1 MIRVSRS
8 PPTALQH
15 LKYSKKGLLALNP
28 PQRAAAEQIHGPVLI
43 LAGAG
48 TGKTRV
54 ITTRIAGMVYDDIP
68 PGQILAVTFTNK
80 AANEMRERVGTMIA
94 SELAERV
101 TISTFHSLC
110 VRILRTCIERLGYK
124 KNFSI
129 YTQSDQVG
137 LLRRIIV
144 RKIGKDE
151 SLDPKLANM
160 LISQAKNTGKPI
172 SDQEDALINEVYRTY
187 QRELKLLN
195 AVDFDDL
202 IILAV
207 RGLAENPDIR
217 REWQRRFRFIMVD
230 EFQDTNHLQMDLLK
244 LLVGEEKN
252 ICVVGDDDQSIYGW
266 RGADITNILG
276 FERFFPDPTVIKLE
290 ENYRSTN
297 SILRLA
303 NSLIRHNLQRRDKT
317 LWSGRG
323 EGEKVRLVAMPDAE
337 TEADWVISE
346 ILERHRIGRR
356 PYDDMAILFRMN
368 SQSRVM
374 EEKLRENEI
383 PYKLIGGQSFFERRE
398 IKDILGYLYLFLNHD
413 DDVSLLRVISTPPR
427 GIGEGTITLATQFSI
442 DHQMSVFTA
451 LNDFEFLGSL
461 SGRAQKA
468 IESFTSFIY
477 RYSDVSHTSSANYAA
492 MTEELIKEIGYAE
505 FLKKNCKTSEEVDSR
520 RKNVAE
526 LIESMH
532 SHFEKSRRG
541 LRGFLDSVALMQ
553 DREDAKNEAE
563 GNGVSL
569 ITMHAAKGLEFP
581 VCHIIGV
588 EEGILPHSRSIEEG
602 SRDEERRLL
611 YVGITRA
618 MEDLTITW
626 CRSRN
631 RYGDKMPCQPSS
643 FFRELSKDELI
654 ETDHG
659 TLAATPADEDFAAD
673 YFARMK
679 QMLSS

>member
-1 MIRVSRS
+1 
-8 PPTALQH
+8 
-15 LKYSKKGLLALNP
+15 LKYSKKGLLALNA

-54 ITTRIAGMVYDDIP
+54 ITTRIAGMVYDNIP
-68 PGQILAVTFTNK
+68 PEQILAVTFTNK
-80 AANEMRERVGTMIA
+80 AATEMRERVGTMID
-94 SELAERV
+94 EEVAERV

-124 KNFSI
+124 KSFSI

-160 LISQAKNTGKPI
+160 LISQAKNTGKPVSDMEDSLI
-172 SDQEDALINEVYRTY
+172 SEVYRTY

-207 RGLAENPDIR
+207 RGLQENPDIR
-217 REWQRRFRFIMVD
+217 REWQRRFRYIMVD

-244 LLVGEEKN
+244 LLVGEERN

-276 FERFFPDPTVIKLE
+276 FEQFYPNPTVIKLE

-297 SILRLA
+297 CILRLA
-303 NSLIRHNLQRRDKT
+303 NSLIRHNLHRRDKT
-317 LWSGRG
+317 LWSGLG
-323 EGEKVRLVAMPDAE
+323 EGEKARLVAMPDAE
-337 TEADWVISE
+337 TEAEWVIGE
-346 ILERHRIGRR
+346 ILDRHRINRR
-356 PYDDMAILFRMN
+356 TYDDMAILFRMN

-383 PYKLIGGQSFFERRE
+383 PYKLIGGQSFYERRE
-398 IKDILGYLYLFLNHD
+398 IKDILAYLALFLNHD

-451 LNDFEFLGSL
+451 LNDFEFLGCL
-461 SGRAQKA
+461 TTRAQRA
-468 IESFTSFIY
+468 IEAFTAFIH
-477 RYSDVSHTSSANYAA
+477 RYSDIAHTKSANYAA
-492 MTEELIKEIGYAE
+492 MTDELIKEISYAE
-505 FLKKNCKTSEEVDSR
+505 FLKKNCKTTEEVDSR
-520 RKNVAE
+520 RKNVSE
-526 LIESMH
+526 LIDGMS
-532 SHFEKSRRG
+532 SHFEKSKRG
-541 LRGFLDSVALMQ
+541 LRGYLDSVALMQ
-553 DREDAKNEAE
+553 DREDAKKEAE

-581 VCHIIGV
+581 ICHIIGV

-618 MEDLTITW
+618 KEDLTITW
-626 CRSRN
+626 CRSRK

-643 FFRELSKDELI
+643 FFRELSKEELI
-654 ETDHG
+654 ETDHS
-659 TLAATPADEDFAAD
+659 TLAAAPVDEDYAAD

-679 QMLSS
+679 EMLSS

>member
-1 MIRVSRS
+1 
-8 PPTALQH
+8 

-28 PQRAAAEQIHGPVLI
+28 PQRAAAEQIHGPVQI
-43 LAGAG
+43 VAGAG

-54 ITTRIAGMVYDDIP
+54 ITTRIAGMVYDGIP
-68 PGQILAVTFTNK
+68 PEQILAVTFTNK
-80 AANEMRERVGTMIA
+80 AANEMRERVGSMIDP
-94 SELAERV
+94 ELAERV

-124 KNFSI
+124 KSFSI

-160 LISQAKNTGKPI
+160 LISQAKNTGKPVSDMEDSLI
-172 SDQEDALINEVYRTY
+172 SEVYRSY

-207 RGLAENPDIR
+207 RGLQENADIR
-217 REWQRRFRFIMVD
+217 REWQRRFRYIMVD
-230 EFQDTNHLQMDLLK
+230 EFQDTNHLQMDLLR
-244 LLVGEEKN
+244 LLVGEERN

-276 FERFFPDPTVIKLE
+276 FEQFYPNPTVIKLE

-297 SILRLA
+297 CILRLA
-303 NSLIRHNLQRRDKT
+303 NSLIRHNLTRRDKT
-317 LWSGRG
+317 LWSGMG

-337 TEADWVISE
+337 TEAEWVIGE
-346 ILERHRIGRR
+346 LLDRHRIGRR

-383 PYKLIGGQSFFERRE
+383 PYKLIGGQSFYERRE
-398 IKDILGYLYLFLNHD
+398 IKDILAFLALFLNHE
-413 DDVSLLRVISTPPR
+413 DDVSLLRVIATPPR

-461 SGRAQKA
+461 TSRAQKA
-468 IESFTSFIY
+468 IEAFTTFIN
-477 RYSDVSHTSSANYAA
+477 RYTDIAHTKSANYAA
-492 MTEELIKEIGYAE
+492 MTEALIKEISYAE
-505 FLKKNCKTSEEVDSR
+505 FLKKNCKTPEEVDSR
-520 RKNVAE
+520 RKNVSE
-526 LIESMH
+526 LIDGMH
-532 SHFEKSRRG
+532 SHFEKSKRG
-541 LRGFLDSVALMQ
+541 LRGYLDSVALMQ

-618 MEDLTITW
+618 KEDLTITW
-626 CRSRN
+626 CRSRK

-643 FFRELSKDELI
+643 FFRELSKEELI
-654 ETDHG
+654 ETDHS
-659 TLAATPADEDFAAD
+659 TLAAAPVDEDYAAD

-679 QMLSS
+679 EMLSS

>member
-1 MIRVSRS
+1 LNY
-8 PPTALQH
+8 T
-15 LKYSKKGLLALNP
+15 KKGLLALNP

-54 ITTRIAGMVYDDIP
+54 ITTRIAGMVYDGIP
-68 PGQILAVTFTNK
+68 PEQILAVTFTNK
-80 AANEMRERVGTMIA
+80 AAAEMRERVGTMIDP
-94 SELAERV
+94 EVAERV

-124 KNFSI
+124 KSFSI

-172 SDQEDALINEVYRTY
+172 SDMEDSLISEVYRTY

-207 RGLAENPDIR
+207 RGLQENPDIR
-217 REWQRRFRFIMVD
+217 REWQRRFRYVMVD

-244 LLVGEEKN
+244 SLVGEEHN

-276 FERFFPDPTVIKLE
+276 FEQFYPNPTVIKLE

-297 SILRLA
+297 CILRLA
-303 NSLIRHNLQRRDKT
+303 NSLIRHNLTRRDKT
-317 LWSGRG
+317 LWSGMG
-323 EGEKVRLVAMPDAE
+323 DGEKVRLVAMPDAE
-337 TEADWVISE
+337 TEAEWVIGE
-346 ILERHRIGRR
+346 LLDRHRIGRR

-383 PYKLIGGQSFFERRE
+383 PYKLIGGQSFYERRE
-398 IKDILGYLYLFLNHD
+398 IKDILAYLALFLNHD
-413 DDVSLLRVISTPPR
+413 DDVSLLRVIAAPPR

-451 LNDFEFLGSL
+451 LNDLEFLGCL
-461 SGRAQKA
+461 TTRAQRA
-468 IESFTSFIY
+468 IGAFTTFIY
-477 RYSDVSHTSSANYAA
+477 RYSDIVHTKSANYAA
-492 MTEELIKEIGYAE
+492 MTEELIKEISYAE
-505 FLKKNCKTSEEVDSR
+505 FLKKNCKTPEEVDSR
-520 RKNVAE
+520 RKNVSE
-526 LIESMH
+526 LIDGMH
-532 SHFEKSRRG
+532 SHFEKSKRG
-541 LRGFLDSVALMQ
+541 LRGYLDSVALMQ

-618 MEDLTITW
+618 KEDLTITW
-626 CRSRN
+626 CRSRK

-643 FFRELSKDELI
+643 FFRELSKEELI
-654 ETDHG
+654 ETDHS
-659 TLAATPADEDFAAD
+659 TLAAAPVDEDYAAD
-673 YFARMK
+673 YFAKMK
-679 QMLSS
+679 EMLSS

>member
-1 MIRVSRS
+1 MNY
-8 PPTALQH
+8 T
-15 LKYSKKGLLALNP
+15 KKGLLALNP

-54 ITTRIAGMVYDDIP
+54 ITTRIAGMVYDGIP
-68 PGQILAVTFTNK
+68 PEQILAVTFTNK
-80 AANEMRERVGTMIA
+80 AAAEMRERVGTMIDP
-94 SELAERV
+94 EVAERV

-124 KNFSI
+124 KSFSI

-172 SDQEDALINEVYRTY
+172 SDMEDSLISEVYRTY

-207 RGLAENPDIR
+207 RGLQENTDISS
-217 REWQRRFRFIMVD
+217 EWQRRFRYVMVD

-244 LLVGEEKN
+244 SLVGEEHN

-276 FERFFPDPTVIKLE
+276 FEQFYPNPTVIKLE

-297 SILRLA
+297 CILRLA
-303 NSLIRHNLQRRDKT
+303 NSLIRHNLTRRDKT
-317 LWSGRG
+317 LWSGMG
-323 EGEKVRLVAMPDAE
+323 DGKKVRLVAMPDAE
-337 TEADWVISE
+337 TEAEWVIGE
-346 ILERHRIGRR
+346 LLDRHRIGRR
-356 PYDDMAILFRMN
+356 PYDEMAILFRMN

-383 PYKLIGGQSFFERRE
+383 PYKLIGGQSFYERRE
-398 IKDILGYLYLFLNHD
+398 IKDILAYLALFLNHD
-413 DDVSLLRVISTPPR
+413 DDVSLLRVIAAPPR

-451 LNDFEFLGSL
+451 LNDLEFLGCL
-461 SGRAQKA
+461 TTRAQRA
-468 IESFTSFIY
+468 IGAFTTFIY
-477 RYSDVSHTSSANYAA
+477 RYSDIVHTKSANYAA
-492 MTEELIKEIGYAE
+492 MTEELIKEISYAE
-505 FLKKNCKTSEEVDSR
+505 FLKKNCKTPEEVDSR
-520 RKNVAE
+520 RKNVSE
-526 LIESMH
+526 LIDGMH
-532 SHFEKSRRG
+532 SHFEKSKRG
-541 LRGFLDSVALMQ
+541 LRGYLDSVALMQ

-618 MEDLTITW
+618 KEDLTITW
-626 CRSRN
+626 CRSRK

-643 FFRELSKDELI
+643 FFRELSKEELI
-654 ETDHG
+654 ETDHS
-659 TLAATPADEDFAAD
+659 TLAAAPVDEDYAAD
-673 YFARMK
+673 YFAKMK
-679 QMLSS
+679 EMLSS

>member
-1 MIRVSRS
+1 LNYSR
-8 PPTALQH
+8 
-15 LKYSKKGLLALNP
+15 KGLLALNP

-54 ITTRIAGMVYDDIP
+54 ITTRIAGMVYDGIP
-68 PGQILAVTFTNK
+68 PEQILAVTFTNK
-80 AANEMRERVGTMIA
+80 AAAEMRERVGTMIDP
-94 SELAERV
+94 EVAERV

-124 KNFSI
+124 KSFSI

-172 SDQEDALINEVYRTY
+172 SDMEDSLISEVYRTY

-207 RGLAENPDIR
+207 RGLQENADIR
-217 REWQRRFRFIMVD
+217 REWQRRFRYVMVD

-244 LLVGEEKN
+244 SLVGEEHN

-276 FERFFPDPTVIKLE
+276 FEQFYPNPTVIKLE

-297 SILRLA
+297 CILRLA
-303 NSLIRHNLQRRDKT
+303 NSLIRHNLTRRDKT
-317 LWSGRG
+317 LWSGMG
-323 EGEKVRLVAMPDAE
+323 DGEKVRLVAMPDAE
-337 TEADWVISE
+337 TEAEWVIGE
-346 ILERHRIGRR
+346 LLDRHRIGRR
-356 PYDDMAILFRMN
+356 PYDEMAILFRMN

-383 PYKLIGGQSFFERRE
+383 PYKLIGGQSFYERRE
-398 IKDILGYLYLFLNHD
+398 IKDILAYLALFLNHD
-413 DDVSLLRVISTPPR
+413 DDVSLLRVIAAPPR

-451 LNDFEFLGSL
+451 LNDLEFLGCL
-461 SGRAQKA
+461 TTRAQRA
-468 IESFTSFIY
+468 IGAFTTFIY
-477 RYSDVSHTSSANYAA
+477 RYSDIVHTKSANYAA
-492 MTEELIKEIGYAE
+492 MTEELIKEISYAE
-505 FLKKNCKTSEEVDSR
+505 FLKKNCKTPEEVDSR
-520 RKNVAE
+520 RKNVSE
-526 LIESMH
+526 LIDGMH
-532 SHFEKSRRG
+532 SHFEKSKRG
-541 LRGFLDSVALMQ
+541 LRGYLDSVALMQ
-553 DREDAKNEAE
+553 DREDAKNETE

-618 MEDLTITW
+618 KEDLTITW
-626 CRSRN
+626 CRSRK

-643 FFRELSKDELI
+643 FFRELSKEELI
-654 ETDHG
+654 ETDHS
-659 TLAATPADEDFAAD
+659 TLAAAPVDEDYAAD
-673 YFARMK
+673 YFAKMK
-679 QMLSS
+679 EMLSS

>member
-1 MIRVSRS
+1 MNY
-8 PPTALQH
+8 T
-15 LKYSKKGLLALNP
+15 KKGLLALNP

-54 ITTRIAGMVYDDIP
+54 ITTRIAGMVYDGIP
-68 PGQILAVTFTNK
+68 PEQILAVTFTNK
-80 AANEMRERVGTMIA
+80 AAAEMRERVGTMIDP
-94 SELAERV
+94 EVAERV

-124 KNFSI
+124 KSFSI

-172 SDQEDALINEVYRTY
+172 SDMEDSLISEVYRTY

-207 RGLAENPDIR
+207 RGLQENPDIR
-217 REWQRRFRFIMVD
+217 REWQRRFRYVMVD

-244 LLVGEEKN
+244 SLVGEEHN

-276 FERFFPDPTVIKLE
+276 FEQFYPNPTVIKLE

-297 SILRLA
+297 CILRLA
-303 NSLIRHNLQRRDKT
+303 NSLIRHNLTRRDKT
-317 LWSGRG
+317 LWSGMG
-323 EGEKVRLVAMPDAE
+323 DGEKVRLVAMPDAE
-337 TEADWVISE
+337 TEAEWVIGE
-346 ILERHRIGRR
+346 LLDRHRIGRR

-383 PYKLIGGQSFFERRE
+383 PYKLIGGQSFYERRE
-398 IKDILGYLYLFLNHD
+398 IKDILAYLALFLNHD
-413 DDVSLLRVISTPPR
+413 DDVSLLRVIAAPSR

-451 LNDFEFLGSL
+451 LNDLEFLGCL
-461 SGRAQKA
+461 TTRAQRA
-468 IESFTSFIY
+468 IGAFTTFIY
-477 RYSDVSHTSSANYAA
+477 RYSDIVHTKSANYAA
-492 MTEELIKEIGYAE
+492 MTEELIKEISYAE
-505 FLKKNCKTSEEVDSR
+505 FLKKNCKTPEEVDSR
-520 RKNVAE
+520 RKNVSE
-526 LIESMH
+526 LIDGMH
-532 SHFEKSRRG
+532 SHFEKSKRG
-541 LRGFLDSVALMQ
+541 LRGYLDSVALMQ

-618 MEDLTITW
+618 KEDLTITW
-626 CRSRN
+626 CRSRK

-643 FFRELSKDELI
+643 FFRELSKEELI
-654 ETDHG
+654 ETDHS
-659 TLAATPADEDFAAD
+659 TLAAAPVDEDYAAD
-673 YFARMK
+673 YFAKMK
-679 QMLSS
+679 EMLSS

>member
-1 MIRVSRS
+1 MN
-8 PPTALQH
+8 
-15 LKYSKKGLLALNP
+15 YSKKGLLALNP

-54 ITTRIAGMVYDDIP
+54 ITTRIAGMVYDGIP
-68 PGQILAVTFTNK
+68 PEQILAVTFTNK
-80 AANEMRERVGTMIA
+80 AAAEMRERVGTMIDP
-94 SELAERV
+94 EVAERV

-124 KNFSI
+124 KSFSI

-172 SDQEDALINEVYRTY
+172 SDMEDSLISEVYRTY

-207 RGLAENPDIR
+207 RGLQENADIR
-217 REWQRRFRFIMVD
+217 REWQRRFRYVMVD

-244 LLVGEEKN
+244 SLVGEEHN

-266 RGADITNILG
+266 RWADITNILG
-276 FERFFPDPTVIKLE
+276 FEQFYPNPTVIKLE

-297 SILRLA
+297 CILRLA
-303 NSLIRHNLQRRDKT
+303 NSLIRHNLTRRDKT
-317 LWSGRG
+317 LWSGMG
-323 EGEKVRLVAMPDAE
+323 DGEKVRLVAMPDAE
-337 TEADWVISE
+337 TEAEWVIGE
-346 ILERHRIGRR
+346 LLDRHRIGRR
-356 PYDDMAILFRMN
+356 PYDEMAILFRMN

-383 PYKLIGGQSFFERRE
+383 PYKLIGGQSFYERRE
-398 IKDILGYLYLFLNHD
+398 IKDILAYLALFLNHD
-413 DDVSLLRVISTPPR
+413 DDVSLLRVIAAPPR

-451 LNDFEFLGSL
+451 LNDLEFLGCL
-461 SGRAQKA
+461 TTRAQRA
-468 IESFTSFIY
+468 IGAFTTFIY
-477 RYSDVSHTSSANYAA
+477 RYSDIVHTKSANYAA
-492 MTEELIKEIGYAE
+492 MTEELIKEISYAE
-505 FLKKNCKTSEEVDSR
+505 FLKKNCKTPEEVDSR
-520 RKNVAE
+520 RKNVSE
-526 LIESMH
+526 LIDGMH
-532 SHFEKSRRG
+532 SHFEKSKRG
-541 LRGFLDSVALMQ
+541 LRGYLDSVALMQ

-618 MEDLTITW
+618 KEDLTITW
-626 CRSRN
+626 CRSRK

-643 FFRELSKDELI
+643 FFRELSKEELI
-654 ETDHG
+654 ETDHS
-659 TLAATPADEDFAAD
+659 TLAAAPVDEDYAAD
-673 YFARMK
+673 YFAKMK
-679 QMLSS
+679 EMLSS

>member
-1 MIRVSRS
+1 MNY
-8 PPTALQH
+8 T
-15 LKYSKKGLLALNP
+15 KKGLLALNP

-54 ITTRIAGMVYDDIP
+54 ITTRIAGMVYDGIP
-68 PGQILAVTFTNK
+68 PEQILAVTFTNK
-80 AANEMRERVGTMIA
+80 AAAEMRERVGTMIDP
-94 SELAERV
+94 EVAERV

-124 KNFSI
+124 KSFSI

-172 SDQEDALINEVYRTY
+172 SDMEDSLISEVYRTY

-207 RGLAENPDIR
+207 RGLQENADIR
-217 REWQRRFRFIMVD
+217 REWQRRFRYVMVD

-244 LLVGEEKN
+244 SLVGEEHN

-276 FERFFPDPTVIKLE
+276 FEQFYPNPTVIKLE

-297 SILRLA
+297 CILRLA
-303 NSLIRHNLQRRDKT
+303 NSLIRHNLTRRDKT
-317 LWSGRG
+317 LWSGMG
-323 EGEKVRLVAMPDAE
+323 DGEKVRLVAMPDAE
-337 TEADWVISE
+337 TEAEWVIGE
-346 ILERHRIGRR
+346 LLDRHRIGRR
-356 PYDDMAILFRMN
+356 PYDEMAILFRMN

-383 PYKLIGGQSFFERRE
+383 PYKLIGGQSFYERRE
-398 IKDILGYLYLFLNHD
+398 IKDILAYLALFLNHD
-413 DDVSLLRVISTPPR
+413 DDVSLLRVIAAPPR

-451 LNDFEFLGSL
+451 LNDLEFLGCL
-461 SGRAQKA
+461 TTRAQRA
-468 IESFTSFIY
+468 IGAFTTFIY
-477 RYSDVSHTSSANYAA
+477 RYSDIVHTKSANYAA
-492 MTEELIKEIGYAE
+492 MTEELIKEISYAE
-505 FLKKNCKTSEEVDSR
+505 FLKKNCKTPEEVDSR
-520 RKNVAE
+520 RKNVSE
-526 LIESMH
+526 LIDGMH
-532 SHFEKSRRG
+532 SHFEKSKRG
-541 LRGFLDSVALMQ
+541 LRGYLDSVALMQ

-618 MEDLTITW
+618 KEDLTITW
-626 CRSRN
+626 CRSRK

-643 FFRELSKDELI
+643 FFRELSKEELI
-654 ETDHG
+654 ETDHS
-659 TLAATPADEDFAAD
+659 TLAAAPVDEDYAAD
-673 YFARMK
+673 YFAKMK
-679 QMLSS
+679 EMLSS

>member
-1 MIRVSRS
+1 MKFSR
-8 PPTALQH
+8 
-15 LKYSKKGLLALNP
+15 KGLLALNP
-28 PQRAAAEQIHGPVLI
+28 AQRAAAEQIHGPVLI

-54 ITTRIAGMVYDDIP
+54 ITTRIAGMVYDNIP

-80 AANEMRERVGTMIA
+80 AANEMRERVGTMIDP
-94 SELAERV
+94 EVAERV

-110 VRILRTCIERLGYK
+110 VRLLRTCIERLGYK
-124 KNFSI
+124 KSFSI

-160 LISQAKNTGKPI
+160 LISQAKNTGRPI
-172 SDQEDALINEVYRTY
+172 SENEDSLISEVYRSY

-207 RGLAENPDIR
+207 RGLQENPDIR
-217 REWQRRFRFIMVD
+217 REWQRRFRYIMVD

-244 LLVGEEKN
+244 LLVGEERN

-276 FERFFPDPTVIKLE
+276 FEKFFPDPTVIKLE

-303 NSLIRHNLQRRDKT
+303 NSLIRHNLDRREKT
-317 LWSGRG
+317 LWSGLG
-323 EGEKVRLVAMPDAE
+323 EGEKARLVVMPDAE
-337 TEADWVISE
+337 TEADWVVGE

-356 PYDDMAILFRMN
+356 PFDDMAILFRMN

-383 PYKLIGGQSFFERRE
+383 PYKLIGGQSFYERRE
-398 IKDILGYLYLFLNHD
+398 IKDILAYLALFLNHD
-413 DDVSLLRVISTPPR
+413 DDVSLLRVIATPPR
-427 GIGEGTITLATQFSI
+427 GIGEGTIALATQFSI

-451 LNDFEFLGSL
+451 LDDFAFLGSL
-461 SGRAQKA
+461 TSRAQKA
-468 IESFTSFIY
+468 IEAFTGFVH
-477 RYSDVSHTSSANYAA
+477 RYSDIVHTKSANYAA
-492 MTEELIKEIGYAE
+492 MTDELIKEIGYNE
-505 FLKKNCKTSEEVDSR
+505 FLKKSCKTTEETDNR

-526 LIESMH
+526 LIEGMS
-532 SHFEKSRRG
+532 SHFGKSKRG
-541 LRGFLDSVALMQ
+541 LRGYLDSVALMQ
-553 DREDAKNEAE
+553 DREDAKNEAD

-602 SRDEERRLL
+602 SRDEERRLF

-618 MEDLTITW
+618 KEELTITW
-626 CRSRN
+626 CRSRK
-631 RYGDKMPCQPSS
+631 RYGDKMPCQASS
-643 FFRELSKDELI
+643 FFRELSREELI

-659 TLAATPADEDFAAD
+659 TLAAAPADEDYATD

-679 QMLSS
+679 EMLSS

>member
-1 MIRVSRS
+1 M
-8 PPTALQH
+8 
-15 LKYSKKGLLALNP
+15 KYSKKGLLALNP
-28 PQRAAAEQIHGPVLI
+28 PQRAAAEQVHGPVLI

-54 ITTRIAGMVYDDIP
+54 ITTRIAGMVYDGIP
-68 PGQILAVTFTNK
+68 PEQILAVTFTNK
-80 AANEMRERVGTMIA
+80 AANEMRERVGSMIEP
-94 SELAERV
+94 ELAERV

-124 KNFSI
+124 KSFSI

-160 LISQAKNTGKPI
+160 LISQAKNTGKPVSDMEDSLI
-172 SDQEDALINEVYRTY
+172 SEVYRSY

-207 RGLAENPDIR
+207 RGLQENADIR

-244 LLVGEEKN
+244 LLVGEERN

-276 FERFFPDPTVIKLE
+276 FEQFYPNPTVIKLE

-297 SILRLA
+297 CILRLA
-303 NSLIRHNLQRRDKT
+303 NSLIRHNLTRRDKT
-317 LWSGRG
+317 LWSGMG

-337 TEADWVISE
+337 TEAEWVIGE
-346 ILERHRIGRR
+346 LLDRHRIGRR

-383 PYKLIGGQSFFERRE
+383 PYKLIGGQSFYERRE
-398 IKDILGYLYLFLNHD
+398 IKDILAYLALFLNHD

-461 SGRAQKA
+461 TSRAQKA
-468 IESFTSFIY
+468 IEAFTAFIN
-477 RYSDVSHTSSANYAA
+477 RYSDIAHTKSANYAA
-492 MTEELIKEIGYAE
+492 MADELIKEISYAE
-505 FLKKNCKTSEEVDSR
+505 FLKKNCKTPEEVDSR
-520 RKNVAE
+520 RKNVSE
-526 LIESMH
+526 LIDGMH
-532 SHFEKSRRG
+532 SHFEKSKRG
-541 LRGFLDSVALMQ
+541 LRGYLDSVALMQ

-618 MEDLTITW
+618 KEDLTITW
-626 CRSRN
+626 CRSRK

-643 FFRELSKDELI
+643 FFRELSKEELI
-654 ETDHG
+654 ETDHT
-659 TLAATPADEDFAAD
+659 TLAAAPVDEDYAAD

-679 QMLSS
+679 EMLSS